1 MDELE
6 TKLRGAVEPLLESGE
21 NLVGV
26 CVASQVGLFKG
37 RMVALATTD
46 RRLVVQGLSRKFER
60 DGEPVSITPERL
72 ADASAEG
79 AGGGWAEIGAAVM
92 DRAAVTLKLRTT
104 DGEKLK
110 LMLMRGTGPLGK
122 LGGGGP
128 QRQGVEAL
136 SAWFAAREGS

>member
-6 TKLRGAVEPLLESGE
+6 TKLRGAVDPLLEPGE
-21 NLVGV
+21 NLLGV
-26 CVASQVGLFKG
+26 CVASQVSLLKG
-37 RMVALATTD
+37 RQVALATTD
-46 RRLVVQGLSRKFER
+46 HRIVVQGLTRKFER
-60 DGEPVSITPERL
+60 DGEPVSITPANL

-104 DGEKLK
+104 DGERLK

-122 LGGGGP
+122 LGGGET

-136 SAWFAAREGS
+136 STWFREREGS